1 MIDFN
6 TNRLI
11 IVCYPRGAGGKFL
24 INALG
29 LSNGAVFQDN
39 DLAMQQLSKLFTP
52 EDKLAYIQTQVELIT
67 DQWTDLNLGC
77 YQLFG
82 MHNENYFQNQPVEI
96 NQNIQQIIDQG
107 LYFFI
112 VAHDASL
119 AESYLS
125 YWPNAKIIIFKN
137 TENFLAAR
145 YPSSTHP
152 HVLSSTDFEY
162 QSKRFNS
169 RPTTLWWNTSWF
181 FSQDDTLA
189 HIKELYDTLGLS
201 DFNQNYISAYYTLW
215 VNKLEQM
222 NKQLR
227 KNR

>member
-82 MHNENYFQNQPVEI
+82 MHNENYFQNQRMFPYERI
-96 NQNIQQIIDQG
+96 W
-107 LYFFI
+107 
-112 VAHDASL
+112 SR
-119 AESYLS
+119 
-125 YWPNAKIIIFKN
+125 K
-137 TENFLAAR
+137 
-145 YPSSTHP
+145 
-152 HVLSSTDFEY
+152 Y
-162 QSKRFNS
+162 Q
-169 RPTTLWWNTSWF
+169 L
-181 FSQDDTLA
+181 L
-189 HIKELYDTLGLS
+189 
-201 DFNQNYISAYYTLW
+201 
-215 VNKLEQM
+215 
-222 NKQLR
+222 KQ
-227 KNR
+227 K